1 MHWFGKTEAVIL
13 IQLDFISLNYVLFL
27 NYFSHFTQL
36 ILRKSQTFTE
46 FSFGKHVIKVS
57 FKLSVLLFTPAD
69 GYPSFPAYHLLILPV
84 TPGHSGYCGLA
95 LFLALTLEGF
105 SGVQHRYSRGACR
118 VA

>member
-1 MHWFGKTEAVIL
+1 MHWFGKTEAVTL

-27 NYFSHFTQL
+27 NYFSHFTKL

-46 FSFGKHVIKVS
+46 FSFRKHVIKVS
-57 FKLSVLLFTPAD
+57 FKLLVLLFTPAD